1 MYFPSRKEDTLE
13 LQRLY
18 SEHSGGP
25 ADTQELCHNVV
36 LGEDVGLL
44 SLVCNFKKNKKTN
57 KNKKQLLLDL
67 GMILKWD
74 NLLMSL
80 STDSVRN
87 KHLEKRLLLR
97 EIQQPTSAASSKN
110 TRTENL
116 FFFKHLFC
124 SFMDL
129 ALQHIGFAHQNL
141 LL

>member
-1 MYFPSRKEDTLE
+1 MSWLITARQHVQVPEGTDSECIDCTFLPEKRTHWSCRDCIRSTAGGLQTLRSSVTKLFLE
-13 LQRLY
+13 
-18 SEHSGGP
+18 
-25 ADTQELCHNVV
+25 
-36 LGEDVGLL
+36 EDVGLL

-116 FFFKHLFC
+116 FFF
-124 SFMDL
+124 
-129 ALQHIGFAHQNL
+129 
-141 LL
+141 